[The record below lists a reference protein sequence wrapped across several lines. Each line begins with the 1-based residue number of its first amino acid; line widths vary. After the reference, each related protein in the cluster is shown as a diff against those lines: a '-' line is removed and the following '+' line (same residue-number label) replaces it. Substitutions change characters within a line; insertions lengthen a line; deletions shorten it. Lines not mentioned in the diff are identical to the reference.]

1 MTMRYIQVTQTDLQR
16 EYLLARQKAS
26 AAYVIPKI
34 SKPEGGIPAVCHS
47 LTEAGHLLEMYR
59 RNLHDNRLRRNLER
73 LANRLVKI
81 STELKKFDNSGK

>member
-34 SKPEGGIPAVCHS
+34 TKPEGGIPAV
-47 LTEAGHLLEMYR
+47 
-59 RNLHDNRLRRNLER
+59 
-73 LANRLVKI
+73 
-81 STELKKFDNSGK
+81 